1 MKKWAKN
8 LIQVGAAMGLLLGL
22 GWIAAQGWLGSA
34 DFKRRVEGEA
44 SMAVGVPVRL
54 DRIALDVWP
63 VPAVALLALRVETQ
77 PAVTVERVEAR
88 ADLRALLAGRMEL
101 SSLRVVRADVSQAG
115 LNHLLTQRGK
125 NAATKDGGVASTGPA
140 TLPGHVLLES
150 LTWRPLTGA
159 PTTFDGDLRF
169 GPEHLPDTVSLT
181 VLAGQFQGAK
191 LQLARRQLA
200 WDVLV
205 DYAGGRIKGDLHLDH
220 LPAPGVV
227 VSVRGAMTTEGV
239 ELGVLSHQRLTGR
252 LSADTTLA
260 LRTGQPGPLLDALQ
274 TQSRF
279 TVRNA
284 VVHGVDLARAV
295 KTVGLSRGGE
305 TRLDTLAGQVDTRGR
320 SVNFRQLVA
329 SSGVLSASGQV
340 ALSLSLA
347 LSGRVQVRLGPAV
360 IGQAVGVP
368 LVLGGTLD
376 APELTLTRSAMLGAA
391 LGTMVMPGVGT
402 GAGAS
407 LGDKIGNKLQG
418 LFGK

>member
-8 LIQVGAAMGLLLGL
+8 LIQVGAAMCLLLGL
-22 GWIAAQGWLGSA
+22 CWIAAQGWLGSA

-63 VPAVALLALRVETQ
+63 VPAVALLAVRVETQ
-77 PAVTVERVEAR
+77 PVATIERVEAR

-125 NAATKDGGVASTGPA
+125 NAATKAGGVASTGLA
-140 TLPGHVLLES
+140 TLPGHVLLEN

-159 PTTFDGDLRF
+159 PTTLDGEARF
-169 GPEHLPDTVSLT
+169 GPEHLPDTVSLM

-191 LQLARRQLA
+191 LHLARRQLA

-227 VSVRGAMTTEGV
+227 VAVRGALTTEGV
-239 ELGVLSHQRLTGR
+239 ELGVLSRQRLTGR
-252 LSADTTLA
+252 LNADTTLA
-260 LRTGQPGPLLDALQ
+260 LR
-274 TQSRF
+274 
-279 TVRNA
+279 
-284 VVHGVDLARAV
+284 
-295 KTVGLSRGGE
+295 
-305 TRLDTLAGQVDTRGR
+305 
-320 SVNFRQLVA
+320 
-329 SSGVLSASGQV
+329 SGQV
-340 ALSLSLA
+340 ALAPSLA
-347 LSGRVQVRLGPAV
+347 LSGRVQVSLGPAV

-368 LVLGGTLD
+368 LVLGGILD

-407 LGDKIGNKLQG
+407 LGDKIGNKLQE